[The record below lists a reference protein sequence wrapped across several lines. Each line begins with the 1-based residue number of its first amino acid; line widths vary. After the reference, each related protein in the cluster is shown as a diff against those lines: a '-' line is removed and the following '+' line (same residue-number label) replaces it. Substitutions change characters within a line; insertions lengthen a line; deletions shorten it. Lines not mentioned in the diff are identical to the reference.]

1 MYINRHTSYGQ
12 FFFPKASKQFNRKRK
27 IFSKNSAGKTGY
39 YMHGKKNK
47 SGSTVTHTIDKKYL
61 KMDKDKQKLELSSF

>member
-1 MYINRHTSYGQ
+1 MVNFFSQRHQS
-12 FFFPKASKQFNRKRK
+12 
-27 IFSKNSAGKTGY
+27 NSIEKEKYFQKTPLENWILY
-39 YMHGKKNK
+39 AWKKNK